1 MRSVLALGLLI
12 TLCAPANAATVH
24 RSKQPEDH
32 LRPRG
37 LCCSLQLGLS
47 MQLLVDP
54 TMNLDP
60 IRKTSLATLRLSFE
74 ARQ

>member
-1 MRSVLALGLLI
+1 MSKKDKRRAASDLDADAAALMVG
-12 TLCAPANAATVH
+12 
-24 RSKQPEDH
+24 
-32 LRPRG
+32 
-37 LCCSLQLGLS
+37 SLQLGLS

-74 ARQ
+74 ARR